1 MAADGK
7 SPRVLLLGER
17 FAALAEQALPDAVF
31 EVSGGD
37 RLVEPASIHGGYDLV
52 LFDADA
58 AEPQLVT
65 EALEMLARRPSAP
78 AAMLLGSHLTAG
90 LVRALLKLQRSDVLE
105 TPFTAGDLARAAT
118 ALIEAVPAPAA
129 AAASTQPHPSHCW
142 VVCGAVGG
150 SGATTISIE
159 LATYLADRKK
169 KGERVALIDLNLAD
183 GQACAYLGSSANM
196 HLGDASAA
204 PDRIDPALL
213 DAFAVKVEGTLDLFA
228 APRDPRAF
236 DQVSAE
242 AVCRLLE
249 VACDVYD
256 WVIVDMPRLRQP
268 WTLDILG
275 GADEVLVI
283 SELTVPALLSARA
296 LTLEIEAEM
305 EGRAPR
311 IVVNRLAS
319 RVFGPAPSLTEA
331 EKALQRKVTAG
342 ITSDWEAAACSV
354 NLGGAIGHHRPR
366 SKIVKDVGALAEK
379 LIATNA
385 RKEDHFNL
393 RSAG

>member
-159 LATYLADRKK
+159 LATYLAD
-169 KGERVALIDLNLAD
+169 

-228 APRDPRAF
+228 APRDPRGF
-236 DQVSAE
+236 EQVSPE

>member
-31 EVSGGD
+31 EISSGD

-52 LFDADA
+52 LLDADA
-58 AEPQLVT
+58 AEPQLVAD
-65 EALEMLARRPSAP
+65 ALEAMSRRANAP
-78 AAMLLGSHLTAG
+78 AAMLLGSHLTAS

-105 TPFTAGDLARAAT
+105 TPFTVGDLARAAT
-118 ALIEAVPAPAA
+118 ALLESAPAPAA
-129 AAASTQPHPSHCW
+129 AGAAGQPHPSHCW
-142 VVCGAVGG
+142 VVTGAVGG

-159 LATYLADRKK
+159 LATYLSDRKK

-196 HLGDASAA
+196 HLGDASIS
-204 PDRIDPALL
+204 PERIDPALL

-236 DQVSAE
+236 EQVSPE

-256 WVIVDMPRLRQP
+256 WVIVDLPRLRQP
-268 WTLDILG
+268 WSLDILG
-275 GADEVLVI
+275 GADEVLVV

-305 EGRAPR
+305 EGRSPR

-319 RVFGPAPSLTEA
+319 RVFGPAPSLAEA

-366 SKIVKDVGALAEK
+366 SKIVKDVAALAEK
-379 LIATNA
+379 LISHNA
-385 RKEDHFNL
+385 RKDEHFNL